1 MKNLLAVAAM
11 ALVVS
16 LGAGCSQKA
25 PAQKSIDTAEQALS
39 EIDDQ
44 AQQYVPAKYAAVK
57 AELDEARKAF
67 RDGKYQQA
75 IKVAAALPAKAKA
88 VGEEASAARQEMEAQ
103 VKAQWEPL
111 SAAMPGRI
119 EALDAR
125 VAELDKARR
134 LPKGVDR
141 EAVDAAKAQLGVVQK
156 AWKSAQDAYAA
167 GQLKDAMVRAKGSE
181 LLVLRLMQSI
191 GAAPPDK
198 PKADQPAG

>member
-11 ALVVS
+11 ALVVG

-25 PAQKSIDTAEQALS
+25 PAEKSVAAAEQALS
-39 EIDDQ
+39 EIDEQ
-44 AQQYVPAKYAAVK
+44 AKQYVPARYAAAK
-57 AELDEARKAF
+57 AELDEARKAL
-67 RDGKYQQA
+67 RDGKYEQA
-75 IKVAAALPAKAKA
+75 IKVAGTLPAKAKA
-88 VGEEASAARQEMEAQ
+88 LGDEASAARQEMEAKI
-103 VKAQWEPL
+103 KAQWEPL
-111 SAAMPGRI
+111 SAALPGRI

-141 EAVDAAKAQLGVVQK
+141 EAVDAAKAQLPVVQK
-156 AWKSAQDAYAA
+156 AWKSAQDAYAS
-167 GQLKDAMVRAKGSE
+167 GDLKDALIRAKGSE

-191 GAAPPDK
+191 GAAPPDA